1 MSPQNGSVFGRERFS
16 WTNDN
21 AALFMEEHT
30 MKHSAMWM
38 LPLGGQLHLQASSLG
53 WRWQAKL
60 HSGFLDPGYCD

>member
-30 MKHSAMWM
+30 APVETFCHVDVSS
-38 LPLGGQLHLQASSLG
+38 GGPAAFTSLLVG
-53 WRWQAKL
+53 LKVAGKT
-60 HSGFLDPGYCD
+60 S